1 MLKLGRL
8 TLVGMMWDIW
18 VVMLPI
24 AFDGIP
30 ANVSSV
36 PRGLRKKSKVTVG
49 VALFTGAESLPLT
62 SIVFHLF

>member
-1 MLKLGRL
+1 MLKLGKF

-36 PRGLRKKSKVTVG
+36 PRGLRKKSNVTVG
-49 VALFTGAESLPLT
+49 VALFTGAESPPLT